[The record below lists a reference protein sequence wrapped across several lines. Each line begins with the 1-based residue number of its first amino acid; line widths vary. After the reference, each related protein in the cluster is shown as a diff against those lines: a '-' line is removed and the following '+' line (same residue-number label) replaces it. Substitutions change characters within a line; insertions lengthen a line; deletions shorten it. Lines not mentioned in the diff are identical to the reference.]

1 MARKSIAQ
9 RMNRDILV
17 TIAVIAVLF
26 VAMGSLMQLRWKNDN
41 IQSVCRFLDMLVG
54 REQSQ
59 MANELFERRLS
70 ALGMRVAQ
78 IAALD
83 EVLEVVLYD
92 ASGRPLA
99 RVAGGEPDPAPADV
113 PALDDFR
120 PEPGEP
126 YRFEH
131 DFTALRFTK
140 AVTAAGE
147 VLGWVRISHDL
158 SLLRRQMLSFFTFFF
173 VLLTITL
180 ICMLTLLRRRLRQ
193 SVVVPLREL
202 GSSMR
207 ATDSES
213 LSRGVSLRQGDLEIA
228 NLGEA
233 FEELLARLD
242 RSYRELDEA
251 NAALRRSESRLSR
264 AIGASTDAIWEWSYV
279 TGETYFSPRWYEM
292 LGYADHE
299 LPMSYD
305 TWRSLCHPDDYGLT
319 VQEIRE
325 TVESGGLKS
334 YQAEFRMRTRDGG
347 WKWILSRG
355 DVIERDGNGNPV
367 LLSGTHT
374 DISERKQAEERLR
387 QSEEKF
393 FRLFRLSPDTI
404 ILVNA
409 ETGQLVDVNDSFVA
423 LSGYTRDEA
432 LGRTLL
438 ELGVYRDPAQ
448 RELLY
453 GLLEREG
460 TVRNLEI
467 DVRCKDGS
475 VTACAVSSQLMQI
488 DGTTH
493 LLAVVRD
500 ISQMKQ
506 MQELM
511 IQSEKMRSVG
521 GMAAGIAHEINN
533 PLGIILQASHNLVQR
548 TRPDFPKNIEAAES
562 IGLRMELLERYMRER
577 KLDVFIADIQTAGV
591 RAAEIIRRM
600 LDFSRMNECG
610 HAPCDL
616 RRLIEQSV
624 ALASTDFDLRK
635 NYDFGRIS
643 VEIDVED
650 GLPPVP
656 CTETEV
662 EQVLL
667 NLLRNAS
674 QAMATSASTAEQPR
688 IRIHAS
694 ALPEGVRIVVEDNG
708 PGMDAEVSRRA
719 FDPFFT
725 TKAPG
730 LGTGLGLSVS
740 YFIITKSHGGDM
752 RVESEPGK
760 GSRFIIDLP
769 AAKGGG
775 A

>member
-1 MARKSIAQ
+1 MRKSIAQ

-17 TIAVIAVLF
+17 TFAVIAVLF
-26 VAMGSLMQLRWKNDN
+26 VALGSLMQLRWKNDN
-41 IQSVCRFLDMLVG
+41 IESVCRFLDMLVA

-70 ALGMRVAQ
+70 ALKMRVAQ
-78 IAALD
+78 IGALD

-92 ASGRPLA
+92 AAGTPLVRVAEGRPEA
-99 RVAGGEPDPAPADV
+99 PPASV
-113 PALDDFR
+113 PALGAGR
-120 PEPGEP
+120 PGPGEP

-131 DFTALRFTK
+131 DFSALIFTK
-140 AVTAAGE
+140 PVSAAGE

-158 SLLRRQMLSFFTFFF
+158 TLLRRQMLSFFAFFF
-173 VLLTITL
+173 LLLTITL
-180 ICMLTLLRRRLRQ
+180 ICMLTLLRRRLRS

-207 ATDSES
+207 AMDTES
-213 LSRGVSLRQGDLEIA
+213 LHRAVSLEQGDLEIV

-233 FEELLARLD
+233 FEELLARLE

-251 NAALRRSESRLSR
+251 NTALRSSESRLSR
-264 AIGASTDAIWEWSYV
+264 AIGASTDAIWEWSYA

-292 LGYADHE
+292 LGYVDQE
-299 LPMSYD
+299 LPMSYE
-305 TWRSLCHPDDYGLT
+305 TWRSLCHPEDYEQA
-319 VQEIRE
+319 VRQVRE
-325 TVESGGLKS
+325 TIDSRGLKS

-347 WKWILSRG
+347 WKWILGRG
-355 DVIERDGNGNPV
+355 DVIERDEDGTPV

-374 DISERKQAEERLR
+374 DISERKQSEERLR

-404 ILVNA
+404 LLVNA
-409 ETGQLVDVNDSFVA
+409 ETGRLVDVNDSFVT
-423 LSGYTRDEA
+423 LSGYTRDEV

-438 ELGVYRDPAQ
+438 EMGLYHDPSQ
-448 RELLY
+448 RETLY
-453 GLLEREG
+453 GMLERDG

-467 DVRCKDGS
+467 DVRRKDGS
-475 VTACAVSSQLMQI
+475 VTPCAVSSQLMKI

-500 ISQMKQ
+500 ISQMKR
-506 MQELM
+506 MRELM

-533 PLGIILQASHNLVQR
+533 PLGIILQASHNIVQR
-548 TRPDFPKNIEAAES
+548 TRTDFPKNVEVAER
-562 IGLRMELLERYMRER
+562 IGLNMELFERYMRER
-577 KLDVFIADIQTAGV
+577 KLDVFIADIQAAGV

-600 LDFSRMNECG
+600 LDFSRMSESG
-610 HAPCDL
+610 RKACDL
-616 RRLIEQSV
+616 RRLVERAV
-624 ALASTDFDLRK
+624 ALAATDYDLRR
-635 NYDFGRIS
+635 NYDFGRIR
-643 VEIDVED
+643 VEIDIAGD
-650 GLPPVP
+650 LPPVG
-656 CTETEV
+656 CTETEI
-662 EQVLL
+662 EQVFL

-674 QAMATSASTAEQPR
+674 QAMAEADPPTPDPR

-694 ALPEGVRIVVEDNG
+694 ALPGGVRIVVEDNG
-708 PGMDAEVSRRA
+708 PGMDEEISRRA
-719 FDPFFT
+719 FEPFFT

-752 RVESEPGK
+752 RVESEPGR
-760 GSRFIIDLP
+760 GTRFIIDLP
-769 AAKGGG
+769 SAKGE

>member
-9 RMNRDILV
+9 RMNRDIMV

-26 VAMGSLMQLRWKNDN
+26 VAMGSIMQLRWKNDN
-41 IQSVCRFLDMLVG
+41 IQSVCRFLDMLVA

-59 MANELFERRLS
+59 MANELFERRYS

-78 IAALD
+78 IGALD

-92 ASGRPLA
+92 ASGKPLV
-99 RVAGGEPDPAPADV
+99 RVAGGAPELSTADV
-113 PALDDFR
+113 PALDAVR

-131 DFTALRFTK
+131 DFLALRFTK

-207 ATDSES
+207 ATDTGS

-279 TGETYFSPRWYEM
+279 TGETYYSPRWYEM
-292 LGYADHE
+292 LGYADQE
-299 LPMSYD
+299 LPMSYE
-305 TWRSLCHPDDYGLT
+305 TWRSLCHPDDCEQT
-319 VQEIRE
+319 EREILEAVNSR
-325 TVESGGLKS
+325 GLKS

-355 DVIERDGNGNPV
+355 DVIERDGDGNPV

-404 ILVNA
+404 VLVN
-409 ETGQLVDVNDSFVA
+409 EKTGQLVDVNDSFVA
-423 LSGYTRDEA
+423 LSGYSRAEA
-432 LGRTLL
+432 VGRTFL
-438 ELGVYRDPAQ
+438 ELGIYRDPAQ
-448 RELLY
+448 RDLLY
-453 GLLEREG
+453 GMLERDG

-467 DVRCKDGS
+467 DVQRKDGS
-475 VTACAVSSQLMQI
+475 VTPCAVSSQLMQI

-548 TRPDFPKNIEAAES
+548 MRPDFPKNIEAAGR
-562 IGLRMELLERYMRER
+562 IGLNMELLERYMRER
-577 KLDVFIADIQTAGV
+577 KLDVFIADIHTAGV

-600 LDFSRMNECG
+600 LDFSRMSETG
-610 HAPCDL
+610 RTSCDL

-624 ALASTDFDLRK
+624 ALAATDYDLRK
-635 NYDFGRIS
+635 NHDFGRIS
-643 VEIDVED
+643 VEIEVEED
-650 GLPPVP
+650 LPPVA
-656 CTETEV
+656 CTETEI

-674 QAMATSASTAEQPR
+674 QAMATAVPPTAKPR

-694 ALPEGVRIVVEDNG
+694 ALPEGVRISVEDNG

-740 YFIITKSHGGDM
+740 YFIVTKSHGGDM

-760 GSRFIIDLP
+760 GARFIIDLP
-769 AAKGGG
+769 SAQEET
-775 A
+775 